1 MKLLDQ
7 LWKQQKLRLNYV
19 LDVDAR
25 VVRIK
30 VNKQERHRTQ
40 DDNDIIA
47 SLSAHFVSMGMAVI
61 VED

>member
-7 LWKQQKLRLNYV
+7 LRKQQKLRLDYV

-40 DDNDIIA
+40 GDIELID

>member
-40 DDNDIIA
+40 DDHDIIA